1 MKAIIITWENFQDH
15 ELIYPYY
22 RLKEE
27 TNNVIILSNKL
38 GKFNGIMGTSMISNY
53 TVDIL
58 HDKKECNNFI
68 EDYNILVLPGG
79 VKAMEKLRQEKQ
91 VINFISNWNNKNK
104 IIACICSG
112 TQLLISA
119 KIVKGRKVS
128 GYYSME
134 DDIINAGAN
143 YSRDSVV
150 VDKNLITSPHYDFM
164 GIWMKTA
171 IIICKTNNFM
181 TAHVI

>member
-27 TNNVIILSNKL
+27 TNEVIILSNKL
-38 GKFNGIMGTSMISNY
+38 GKFYGIMGTNMTSNY
-53 TVDIL
+53 AVEIL
-58 HDKKECNNFI
+58 HDTEKYNNFI
-68 EDYNILVLPGG
+68 QNYNILVLPGG

-91 VINFISNWNNKNK
+91 VINFINDWDRRNKT
-104 IIACICSG
+104 IACICSG

-119 KIVKGRKVS
+119 KIVKERKVS

-134 DDIINAGAN
+134 DDINNAGAI

-171 IIICKTNNFM
+171 IDICR
-181 TAHVI
+181 ASDVI